1 MKSLALLLCLAQLW
15 GCHAAPHIPG
25 LVYRELDCDDPE
37 TEQAALVAVD
47 YINNHVLQGYKHT
60 LNQIDKVKV
69 WPRVSEP
76 SVSEPKEPMCGA
88 QLGVSKITSPNTMK
102 LQRVK
107 LSDFFSGVREG
118 ASGGARHSELWSWV
132 SRGC

>member
-1 MKSLALLLCLAQLW
+1 MKALALLLCLAQLW
-15 GCHAAPHIPG
+15 GCQAAPHIPG

-47 YINNHVLQGYKHT
+47 YINNHILQGYKHT

-76 SVSEPKEPMCGA
+76 AVSELREPVCGT
-88 QLGVSKITSPNTMK
+88 QLGVSKITSPNTVK
-102 LQRVK
+102 LQRGK
-107 LSDFFSGVREG
+107 LSDFFSGAREG
-118 ASGGARHSELWSWV
+118 SSRRVRHSEL
-132 SRGC
+132 

>member
-1 MKSLALLLCLAQLW
+1 MKSLALFLCLAQLW
-15 GCHAAPHIPG
+15 GCHSVPVGPA

-47 YINNHVLQGYKHT
+47 YINNHVLRGYKHT

-76 SVSEPKEPMCGA
+76 AGYELRKPVCGA
-88 QLGVSKITSPNTMK
+88 QLHVSKITSLSTMK
-102 LQRVK
+102 LQGEPNS
-107 LSDFFSGVREG
+107 L
-118 ASGGARHSELWSWV
+118 V
-132 SRGC
+132 SSQE